1 MFAISKTTQSLVFK
15 EEINFKIIYRNN
27 YINFNEMEREKIST
41 IKELKEQLIYYFKK
55 KFKTDIFF
63 ENICLSK
70 KFIVLKDEEKI
81 KSLENK
87 IIILSIIPITCKEH

>member
-1 MFAISKTTQSLVFK
+1 MFTISKTTQPLVFK
-15 EEINFKIIYRNN
+15 EEINFKLIYRNN
-27 YINFNEMEREKIST
+27 YINFYEMERENIST
-41 IKELKEQLIYYFKK
+41 IKELKEQLVYYLKK

-63 ENICLSK
+63 DNICLSK
-70 KFIVLKDEEKI
+70 KFVELKDEENI